1 MIESDSNPSRSWLKI
16 SLKQYHILGCDVCS
30 FWWHSTLFSLFRWW
44 PPPFS
49 NNRSPWRSAE
59 AGYIATVMRS
69 RNAHRFAAGNVPEGS
84 SANSFV
90 DPPFEFWALGQWEL
104 YRPYI
109 WYRYLQFRF
118 LKWTLIRV
126 EVNLDQIVVLP
137 HCQMVHFLM
146 SALATGG
153 FVAAVASGEQGFGH
167 GPLDSRKCHQPRMNP
182 MSWNTGKSLKYMEV
196 FVAGGSHRWALFQQA
211 MELITS
217 GYLKIQFPISTP

>member
-1 MIESDSNPSRSWLKI
+1 
-16 SLKQYHILGCDVCS
+16 
-30 FWWHSTLFSLFRWW
+30 
-44 PPPFS
+44 
-49 NNRSPWRSAE
+49 
-59 AGYIATVMRS
+59 MRS

-109 WYRYLQFRF
+109 WYRRYRYLQFRF

-153 FVAAVASGEQGFGH
+153 FAAAVASGEQGFGH
-167 GPLDSRKCHQPRMNP
+167 GPLDSRNTNP
-182 MSWNTGKSLKYMEV
+182 E
-196 FVAGGSHRWALFQQA
+196 
-211 MELITS
+211 
-217 GYLKIQFPISTP
+217 